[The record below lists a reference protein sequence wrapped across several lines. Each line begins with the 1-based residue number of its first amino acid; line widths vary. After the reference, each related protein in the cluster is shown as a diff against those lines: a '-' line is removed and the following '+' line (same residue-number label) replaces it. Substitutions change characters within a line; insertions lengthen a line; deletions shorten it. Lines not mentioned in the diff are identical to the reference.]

1 MVPAVVFLGP
11 SLDLA
16 TARTVV
22 DAVFLPPAVQGSVV
36 AAVQEFDP
44 AAIVIIDGSFQ
55 AEPAVRHKEIL
66 WAIARGIP
74 VLGAASMGALRAA
87 ELFPFM
93 QGAGLIYRWYRRFA
107 FAPDDAVAVLHGPP
121 EIGSP
126 ALSDALIDLRLTI
139 RAARRKGSIGAGQA
153 AALDAAA
160 RRLNFRERALARVVS
175 EALPQAQ
182 AAETENLVTVLESV
196 WVGQKRS
203 DALAALVLL
212 RDHCIRA
219 APALP
224 PLPLTAVFA
233 RDLIDSGLELNGPE
247 ALFGPP

>member
-1 MVPAVVFLGP
+1 MGPGVVFLGP

-16 TARTVV
+16 TARAAV

-36 AAVQEFDP
+36 SAVQEFNP

-93 QGAGLIYRWYRRFA
+93 QGAGLIYRWFRRFA

-121 EIGSP
+121 EIGCG
-126 ALSDALIDLRLTI
+126 ALSDALVDLRLTI
-139 RAARRKGSIGAGQA
+139 RAARRKKMIGAGQA

-160 RRLNFRERALARVVS
+160 KRLNFRERTLLRVVS
-175 EALPQAQ
+175 DALPR
-182 AAETENLVTVLESV
+182 AEAGEIQNLATALEST

-203 DALAALVLL
+203 DALAALMLL
-212 RDHCIRA
+212 RDRRIRA
-219 APALP
+219 APTLP

-247 ALFGPP
+247 ALLGPP